1 MKTLYN
7 QEGDALNNNRL
18 DSIRILVKEMINK
31 IDSEEKREEAYIQLY
46 GVSNIAWLLAKKRD
60 QNQEIAVISG
70 LLHDYY
76 RFNNGII
83 EFPGTNSAETVRPI
97 LRDLNVFTTEE
108 QITILRAI
116 FHRDYRDRIHG
127 PLDEILKDSYILHLH
142 FQDSSCLLQQ
152 QDADRLQKVFRELE
166 ISEDYSTEKCS
177 KDEGIISNVDK
188 RIRMAEIAEE
198 LGRAN
203 IIGLPEDQRYR
214 EICKYWP
221 DRGIYKVLQNNW
233 CAAFVYH
240 CCFEAGF
247 LLPIR
252 YPNGEHRLAGVGALL
267 EWAQL
272 PETSF
277 FHIDK
282 YNGFTPQR
290 GDIVIYEK
298 LLSNDSHDHI
308 GIVLDCNDNELLV
321 AEGNRD
327 NQNYSSVFYR
337 DRWHCILGY
346 IRIDNNYMYHFNGNY
361 IPII

>member
-1 MKTLYN
+1 MTNK
-7 QEGDALNNNRL
+7 RL
-18 DSIRILVKEMINK
+18 ESIRILVQEMINSM
-31 IDSEEKREEAYIQLY
+31 DSEVHRQEACTQLY
-46 GVSNIAWLLAKKRD
+46 GVSNMASLLAKRRD
-60 QNQEIAVISG
+60 QNQEIAAISG

-76 RFNNGII
+76 HFNTGII

-97 LRDLNVFTTEE
+97 LRELNAFTSEE
-108 QITILRAI
+108 QTTILRAI
-116 FHRDYRDRIHG
+116 FYRDYRNQTHG
-127 PLDEILKDSYILHLH
+127 PFDEILKDAYVLHSY
-142 FQDSSCLLQQ
+142 FQNPSCIVQ
-152 QDADRLQKVFRELE
+152 QDADRLRKIFRELA
-166 ISEDYSTEKCS
+166 IPEDCS
-177 KDEGIISNVDK
+177 VEESSKAEVAVSNADK
-188 RIRMAEIAEE
+188 RLRMAEIAED

-203 IIGLPEDQRYR
+203 IIGMPGDQRYR

-221 DRGIYKVLQNNW
+221 DREIYKALQNNW

-252 YPNGEHRLAGVGALL
+252 YPNGKYRLAGVGALL
-267 EWAQL
+267 EWGQL
-272 PETSF
+272 PETGYF
-277 FHIDK
+277 CMDK
-282 YNGFTPQR
+282 HNGFVPQR

-308 GIVLDCNDNELLV
+308 GIVLACNDNEILV

-346 IRIDNNYMYHFNGNY
+346 IRIDNNYEYHFNGVYN
-361 IPII
+361 PII